1 MISARFRE
9 SIPLLI
15 WHTRRRTAITSH
27 CPIEEKIYNTGRD
40 VLLQNGCMETKVKPI
55 PEGHHTVTP
64 YIVVQGVAKLIDF
77 AKQAFGATEVFVSKR
92 PDGSIM
98 HAEIKIGDSI
108 IMMGE
113 GGEGKT
119 FLAMLHLFVDDVDA
133 VYLRSIQAGGK
144 SLREP
149 ADQVYGDRTGAVE
162 DSFGNQWWLATH
174 MEDVTPEEIERRA
187 KAAQG

>member
-1 MISARFRE
+1 LRKKFYN
-9 SIPLLI
+9 
-15 WHTRRRTAITSH
+15 TRRA
-27 CPIEEKIYNTGRD
+27 
-40 VLLQNGCMETKVKPI
+40 VLPQNGCMATKAKSI

-64 YIVVQGVAKLIDF
+64 YIVVPGVAKLIEF
-77 AKQAFGATEVFVSKR
+77 TKQAFGATEVFVSKR

-98 HAEIKIGDSI
+98 HAEIKIGDSM

-113 GGEGKT
+113 SGDAAKT
-119 FLAMLHLFVDDVDA
+119 FLAMLHLYVDDVDA
-133 VYLRSIQAGGK
+133 VYRQGIRAGGK

-162 DSFGNQWWLATH
+162 DAFGNQWWLATH
-174 MEDVTPEEIERRA
+174 MEDVTPEEMERRA